1 MMANWERLWRL
12 LRGEVFFPIKIKECF
27 LLKRHNFIHKF
38 TLHTRSLWMRMFF
51 LNILPEKGKY
61 DKWKLMLI
69 LEREMPS
76 WKTRVNKASS
86 SVRIL
91 NAQSLSIQD
100 EFLYPLRVNY
110 LYNKQG
116 NYCLF
121 CKLSQRKA
129 DYPGLGDWTNSERK
143 YGY

>member
-1 MMANWERLWRL
+1 
-12 LRGEVFFPIKIKECF
+12 
-27 LLKRHNFIHKF
+27 
-38 TLHTRSLWMRMFF
+38 MRMFF

-100 EFLYPLRVNY
+100 EFL
-110 LYNKQG
+110 
-116 NYCLF
+116 
-121 CKLSQRKA
+121 
-129 DYPGLGDWTNSERK
+129 
-143 YGY
+143 